1 MIWNDEPPL
10 VLGCHHKTGSVLL
23 TQFMD
28 RVGSRFTQ
36 KLRLSK
42 IVNGSPVDRKAPLS
56 AILNHYQN
64 PDCYINLWF
73 EHEIDVAPDSI
84 RLLHFVRHPVKWV
97 RSAYLYHK
105 KGAPSDSVRW
115 LDRRVFRLKEEQV
128 SYCEVLNRVDSATG
142 LAAEAIRSFPEII
155 GTALVART
163 SSCLTHRQQ
172 VSLEQLHAD
181 FDATMGLIC
190 ALVGFDET
198 DTSEIIAELKILDLS
213 RASPGQMPQNVTRNS
228 PNSQELERTLE
239 GDPMFHKLF
248 DSAASDMG
256 FRFSEMPRQS
266 RSILP
271 EAIVTTLLN
280 GTSHLCTPWQ
290 AVERDRDFMLDGD
303 SITWWLT
310 YALQV
315 SGCGHLMMHSF
326 IQQLLDTNER

>member
-1 MIWNDEPPL
+1 MISNDRPPL

-28 RVGSRFTQ
+28 RVGSQ
-36 KLRLSK
+36 LKQQLRLDR
-42 IVNGSPVDRKAPLS
+42 IVHGSPVDRKAPLS

-64 PDCYINLWF
+64 PDCYVNLWF
-73 EHEIDVAPDSI
+73 EHDIDVAPDSI
-84 RLLHFVRHPVKWV
+84 RLLHFVRHPVKWI

-115 LDRRVFRLKEEQV
+115 LDWRVFRLKGEQL
-128 SYCEVLNRVDSATG
+128 SYCELLNRVDSAMG

-155 GTALVART
+155 GTARVAR
-163 SSCLTHRQQ
+163 SSARLIHRQQ

-181 FDATMGLIC
+181 FDTTIGLIC
-190 ALVGFDET
+190 ALVGFDKF
-198 DTSEIIAELKILDLS
+198 DSSKIIAELKVLDLS
-213 RASPGQMPQNVTRNS
+213 RAPPGQIPKNVTRNS
-228 PNSQELERTLE
+228 PDSLELERTLE
-239 GDPMFHKLF
+239 SDPMFCKLF
-248 DSAASDMG
+248 DSAAGDMG
-256 FRFSEMPRQS
+256 FRFSQMPQQS

-271 EAIVTTLLN
+271 EAIVTALLD

-290 AVERDRDFMLDGD
+290 TVERRKDFMLDED
-303 SITWWLT
+303 SVKWWLT

-326 IQQLLDTNER
+326 IQQLLETIEQ

>member
-1 MIWNDEPPL
+1 MISNDKPAL

-28 RVGSRFTQ
+28 RVGPRLAQ

-56 AILNHYQN
+56 AILDYYGK
-64 PDCYINLWF
+64 PDCYVNLWF

-84 RLLHFVRHPVKWV
+84 RLLHFVRHPVKWI

-115 LDRRVFRLKEEQV
+115 LDRRVFRLEDEQV
-128 SYCEVLNRVDSATG
+128 SYCELLNRVDPAMG
-142 LAAEAIRSFPEII
+142 LAAEAIRSFPEIV

-163 SSCLTHRQQ
+163 SSRLIHRQQ

-181 FDATMGLIC
+181 FDATIALIC
-190 ALVGFDET
+190 DLVGFDKS
-198 DTSEIIAELKILDLS
+198 DTSEIIAELKVLDLS
-213 RASPGQMPQNVTRNS
+213 QAPPGQLPQNVTRQS
-228 PNSQELERTLE
+228 PDSLELERTLE
-239 GDPMFHKLF
+239 SDPMFHKLF
-248 DSAASDMG
+248 ASAASDMG
-256 FRFSEMPRQS
+256 FRFPERPQQS

-271 EAIVTTLLN
+271 EALVTTLLN

-290 AVERDRDFMLDGD
+290 AVERETDFMLDED
-303 SITWWLT
+303 SVKWWLT

-326 IQQLLDTNER
+326 IQQLLALEQ

>member
-1 MIWNDEPPL
+1 
-10 VLGCHHKTGSVLL
+10 
-23 TQFMD
+23 MD
-28 RVGSRFTQ
+28 RVGSRLTQ

-64 PDCYINLWF
+64 PDCYVNLWF
-73 EHEIDVAPDSI
+73 EHEIDVAPDGI
-84 RLLHFVRHPVKWV
+84 RLLHFVRHPVKWI

-115 LDRRVFRLKEEQV
+115 LDRRVFRLKKEQV
-128 SYCEVLNRVDSATG
+128 SYCEVLNRVDSAMG

-163 SSCLTHRQQ
+163 SSRLIHRQQ

-190 ALVGFDET
+190 ALIGFDNF
-198 DTSEIIAELKILDLS
+198 DTSEIISELKILDLS
-213 RASPGQMPQNVTRNS
+213 QATSGQLPQNVTRNS
-228 PNSQELERTLE
+228 PDSLDLERTLE
-239 GDPMFHKLF
+239 SDPMFHKLF

-256 FRFSEMPRQS
+256 FRFSEVPQQS

-290 AVERDRDFMLDGD
+290 AVEKDGDFMVNEED
-303 SITWWLT
+303 SVKWWLT

-326 IQQLLDTNER
+326 IQQLLETNER